1 MTTPTAKLTIRSWD
15 SRRLGHWVAVCQ
27 EYPDLVGA
35 GKNRMA
41 ARIDLIQQ
49 IEGTHE

>member
-1 MTTPTAKLTIRSWD
+1 MTTMKLTIRSWD
-15 SRRLGHWVAVCQ
+15 SRRLGHWVAVCE
-27 EYPDLVGA
+27 EYPDLSGA

-49 IEGTHE
+49 IEQTHG

>member
-1 MTTPTAKLTIRSWD
+1 MTAMKLTIRSWD
-15 SRRLGHWVAVCQ
+15 SRRLGHWVAVCE
-27 EYPDLVGA
+27 EYSDLSGA

-49 IEGTHE
+49 IEALHA

>member
-35 GKNRMA
+35 GKTRMA
-41 ARIDLIQQ
+41 ARLDLENQ
-49 IEGTHE
+49 IASLHG